1 MKIIKGEVVFTKK
14 DLLSFLVKLA
24 RDLRTE
30 GLTIGTSELEAAT
43 RLIENYCALLGKIST
58 EEHKYIL
65 GYNELM
71 DLLKASLLKHNNFEN
86 IFEEIVREN
95 LVPYSMVKTKVSR
108 EIEAYLKD
116 LGLRF
121 GEKVSFA
128 KMRKIIRKRS
138 GREKVFETLS
148 KIGVIVKNRKHGFYE
163 VLDEKSVEK
172 LLSKNISLLRSVR
185 NIEELANTLAYR
197 KLEKTSISKIY
208 DEKDFYLNTIETAI
222 TYKADLSR
230 ISMNKLVNLS
240 KIAYLKKRKSLLR
253 KISKII
259 ADRILRNSG
268 ELKDVDEEILVDVLE
283 KANAL
288 TPEIIEAIVKG
299 KPRAAEKLL
308 KKHRKVVIASIA
320 NIEDIEAQKII
331 ASKALKLK
339 LKREDIEALIDGL
352 KPEALTVL
360 EKCKCKE
367 LSRSEIV
374 LVKAV
379 SKLAKAFE
387 YFRKAHLED
396 NKGYLD
402 MAYGML
408 SDYNSLMSEYAR
420 ISKKRKSNIEKK
432 ILGKAETLNMLITV
446 ATSDK
451 PVLPSKITAS
461 PTIETLYVL
470 KELYDASLNPKVKE
484 KILSIASKVA
494 QKLRSKI
501 RSSILSKKY
510 VKTSL
515 RSSNIIVR
523 DSIYNILRRKS
534 SPIVYRRRR
543 RERKVTLLIDISG
556 SMRTY
561 AENAILLASAFVKIV
576 DNVLVFREYTVRVE
590 KSTIRFPEKMVKF
603 LFNLKFGGWTNIS
616 EALNEARRLRSKTV
630 VLISDLKQTVLTEKP
645 SEKARELLKSG
656 AELIVITPPVYDKTL
671 AQELEFLGAKVVHI
685 KEAQDLVKVLSFI
698 L

>member
-1 MKIIKGEVVFTKK
+1 MRIIKGEVVFTRE
-14 DLLSFLVKLA
+14 DLLSFLAKLA
-24 RDLRTE
+24 KDLRSE
-30 GLTIGTSELEAAT
+30 GLTVGTSELEVTT
-43 RLIENYCALLGKIST
+43 RLIENYCALLGKIRAK
-58 EEHKYIL
+58 EHKYTL

-71 DLLKASLLKHNNFEN
+71 DLLKASLLKHDNFEN
-86 IFEEIVREN
+86 VFEEIVKEN
-95 LVPYSMVKTKVSR
+95 LIPYSIVKTRVLK

-121 GEKVSFA
+121 GEKVPFTRM
-128 KMRKIIRKRS
+128 KKIIRKRS
-138 GREKVFETLS
+138 SREKVFEILS

-163 VLDEKSVEK
+163 VLDEKSAEK
-172 LLSKNISLLRSVR
+172 LLSKNAGLLRIVK

-197 KLEKTSISKIY
+197 KLERTSISKIY

-222 TYKADLSR
+222 TCKADLSR

-240 KIAYLKKRKSLLR
+240 KIAYLKKRNSLSR
-253 KISKII
+253 KISRII
-259 ADRILRNSG
+259 AERILRNSG
-268 ELKDVDEEILVDVLE
+268 ELKDVDEKLLVDVLE
-283 KANAL
+283 KTGAL

-299 KPRAAEKLL
+299 KPKAAEKLL
-308 KKHRKVVIASIA
+308 KKHKEVVIASIA
-320 NIEDIEAQKII
+320 NIGNIEAQKTI
-331 ASKALKLK
+331 ASKTLKLK
-339 LKREDIEALIDGL
+339 LKRKDIEALIDGL

-396 NKGYLD
+396 NKGYMD

-408 SDYNSLMSEYAR
+408 SDYNNLMSEYTR
-420 ISKKRKSNIEKK
+420 IAQKNKSDIEKK
-432 ILGKAETLNMLITV
+432 ILRKAETLNMLITV
-446 ATSDK
+446 ATSNR
-451 PVLPSKITAS
+451 PILPSKIITS
-461 PTIETLYVL
+461 PKIETLSIL

-484 KILSIASKVA
+484 KILNIASKVT
-494 QKLRSKI
+494 QKLRSRI
-501 RSSILSKKY
+501 RSSILSRKY
-510 VKTSL
+510 AKTPL
-515 RSSNIIVR
+515 RSSSIIVR
-523 DSIYNILRRKS
+523 DSIYNFLRRKS

-543 RERKVTLLIDISG
+543 KERKVTLLIDISG

-576 DNVLVFREYTVRVE
+576 DNILVFREYTVKIK

-603 LFNLKFGGWTNIS
+603 LFNLKFGGWTDIS
-616 EALNEARRLRSKTV
+616 KAFEEAKKLRSKTV

-645 SEKARELLKSG
+645 SEKAKELLKSG
-656 AELIVITPPVYDKTL
+656 AKLIVITPPVYDKTL
-671 AQELEFLGAKVVHI
+671 ARELEFLGAKVVHVR
-685 KEAQDLVKVLSFI
+685 EAQDLVKVLSFI